1 MDFELMADCYNG
13 PRSVKESYAS
23 IQKTIWQADRQ
34 WYPKGGFHSVPN
46 SLVKIAESH
55 NAKYHYSSPVSSVI
69 YNASGVATGI
79 TLENGETKYADVV
92 VVNADLVWAHNNL
105 FKGAEKMKLKD
116 AGLAKKLLGKP
127 HSYAQIR
134 L

>member
-1 MDFELMADCYNG
+1 MGGFELMADCCNG
-13 PRSVKESYAS
+13 PRFVKESYVYRYKAG
-23 IQKTIWQADRQ
+23 ADGQ

-55 NAKYHYSSPVSSVI
+55 NAKFHYSSPVSSVI
-69 YNASGVATGI
+69 YNSAGVATGI
-79 TLENGETKYADVV
+79 TLENGETKHADVV

-127 HSYAQIR
+127 HS
-134 L
+134 

>member
-1 MDFELMADCYNG
+1 VSPSTHIIRAKLMLGYYNG
-13 PRSVKESYAS
+13 PRFVKESYVYWRRAG
-23 IQKTIWQADRQ
+23 ADRQ

-55 NAKYHYSSPVSSVI
+55 NAKFHYSSPVSSVI
-69 YNASGVATGI
+69 YNSSGVATGI
-79 TLENGETKYADVV
+79 TLENGETKHADVV

-105 FKGAEKMKLKD
+105 FKGAEKMKMKD

-127 HSYAQIR
+127 HS
-134 L
+134 

>member
-1 MDFELMADCYNG
+1 MADCYNG
-13 PRSVKESYAS
+13 PRSVKGSYVS

-55 NAKYHYSSPVSSVI
+55 NAKFHYSSPVSSVI

-127 HSYAQIR
+127 HS
-134 L
+134 